1 MIKSKKIQFFLI
13 FLVIVIISVI
23 VGRHFITKHFI
34 KKFSKM
40 PPPEVIVKTVSK
52 STFYESIE
60 TFGTALSLKNK
71 NYRIK
76 KDKMFNEN
84 IIIGKIVEKG
94 ELILETSD
102 EKIIAPFSG
111 IVGKREIAQ
120 GVLGTES
127 FILTLDDTSSIVL
140 NIKVPE
146 IYLNILKPGL
156 SAEVKSDSFKRR
168 FYGTVNSVSSRVD
181 PSTRSVLANIIIK
194 NKELKLIPGMLLDIK
209 IIYDKKEQLGIP
221 ENSILIQGE
230 TAFVY
235 KVLEDNT
242 VNKVEIKIGKRNF
255 GKVSIV
261 EGLSLGDKI
270 VTEGISKVRDKIK
283 IKILSKNV
291 SN

>member
-13 FLVIVIISVI
+13 FLVIIIISVI

-40 PPPEVIVKTVSK
+40 PPPGVIVKTVSK

-76 KDKMFNEN
+76 KDKMFDEN
-84 IIIGKIVEKG
+84 TIVGKIVEEG

-102 EKIIAPFSG
+102 QKIIAPFGG

-156 SAEVKSDSFKRR
+156 LAEVKSDSFKKK

-181 PSTRSVLANIIIK
+181 PSTRSVLANIIVE

-242 VNKVEIKIGKRNF
+242 VDKIEIKIGKRNF

-283 IKILSKNV
+283 IIILN
-291 SN
+291 

>member
-13 FLVIVIISVI
+13 VLLIIIISVI
-23 VGRHFITKHFI
+23 VGRHFVTKHFV

-40 PPPEVIVKTVSK
+40 PPPGVTVNAVSK

-76 KDKMFNEN
+76 KSEILNEN
-84 IIIGKIVEKG
+84 IIIGKVVEEG
-94 ELILETSD
+94 EVIFETSD
-102 EKIIAPFSG
+102 KKIVAPFKG
-111 IVGKREIAQ
+111 ILGKREIAQ

-127 FILTLDDTSSIVL
+127 FILTLDDTTSILL

-156 SAEVKSDSFKRR
+156 SAEVKSDSFEKK
-168 FYGTVNSVSSRVD
+168 FYGTIESVSSRVD
-181 PSTRSVLANIIIK
+181 PSTRSVLASIIVE
-194 NKELKLIPGMLLDIK
+194 NKDLKLIPGMLLDIK

-221 ENSILIQGE
+221 ENSLLIQGE
-230 TAFVY
+230 AAFVY

-242 VNKVEIKIGKRNF
+242 VNKIKVKIGKRNF
-255 GKVSIV
+255 GKVSIID
-261 EGLSLGDKI
+261 GLSLGDKI

-283 IKILSKNV
+283 IKILN
-291 SN
+291 

>member
-13 FLVIVIISVI
+13 ALLIIIISVI
-23 VGRHFITKHFI
+23 IGRHFVTKHFV
-34 KKFSKM
+34 KKFSKI
-40 PPPEVIVKTVSK
+40 PPPGVIVNAVNK

-76 KDKMFNEN
+76 KSEILNEN

-94 ELILETSD
+94 EIIFETSD
-102 EKIIAPFSG
+102 EKIVAPFKG
-111 IVGKREIAQ
+111 ILGKREIAQ

-127 FILTLDDTSSIVL
+127 FMLTLDDTSSILL

-156 SAEVKSDSFKRR
+156 SAEVKSDSFKKK
-168 FYGTVNSVSSRVD
+168 FYGTIESVSSRVD
-181 PSTRSVLANIIIK
+181 PSTRSVLASIIVE
-194 NKELKLIPGMLLDIK
+194 NKDLKLIPGMLLDIK
-209 IIYDKKEQLGIP
+209 IIYNKKEQLGIP
-221 ENSILIQGE
+221 ENSLLIQGE

-235 KVLEDNT
+235 KVMEDNT
-242 VNKVEIKIGKRNF
+242 VNKIEVKIGKRNF
-255 GKVSIV
+255 GKVSIID
-261 EGLSLGDKI
+261 GLYLGDKI

-283 IKILSKNV
+283 IKILN
-291 SN
+291 

>member
-1 MIKSKKIQFFLI
+1 MIKSKKIQFLLI
-13 FLVIVIISVI
+13 VLLIIIISII
-23 VGRHFITKHFI
+23 VGRHFVTKHFV

-40 PPPEVIVKTVSK
+40 PPPGVIVNTVSK

-76 KDKMFNEN
+76 KSEILNEN
-84 IIIGKIVEKG
+84 IIIGKVVEEG
-94 ELILETSD
+94 EVIFETSD
-102 EKIIAPFSG
+102 KKIVAPFKG
-111 IVGKREIAQ
+111 ILGKREIAQ

-127 FILTLDDTSSIVL
+127 FILTLDDTTSILL

-156 SAEVKSDSFKRR
+156 SAEVKSDSFEKK
-168 FYGTVNSVSSRVD
+168 FYGTIESVSSRVD
-181 PSTRSVLANIIIK
+181 PSTRSVLASIIVE
-194 NKELKLIPGMLLDIK
+194 NKDLKLIPGMLLDIK

-221 ENSILIQGE
+221 ENSLLIQGE

-242 VNKVEIKIGKRNF
+242 VNKIKVKIGKRNF
-255 GKVSIV
+255 GKVSIID
-261 EGLSLGDKI
+261 GLSLGDKI

-283 IKILSKNV
+283 IKILN
-291 SN
+291 

>member
-13 FLVIVIISVI
+13 VLLIIIISVI
-23 VGRHFITKHFI
+23 VGRHFVTKHFV

-40 PPPEVIVKTVSK
+40 PPPGVIVNSVSK

-76 KDKMFNEN
+76 KSEILNEN
-84 IIIGKIVEKG
+84 IIIGKVVEEG
-94 ELILETSD
+94 EVIFETSD
-102 EKIIAPFSG
+102 KKIVAPFKG
-111 IVGKREIAQ
+111 ILGKREIAQ

-127 FILTLDDTSSIVL
+127 FILTLDDTTSILL

-156 SAEVKSDSFKRR
+156 SAEVKSDSFEKK
-168 FYGTVNSVSSRVD
+168 FYGTIESVSSRVD
-181 PSTRSVLANIIIK
+181 PSTRSVLASIIVE
-194 NKELKLIPGMLLDIK
+194 NKDLKLIPGMLLDIK

-221 ENSILIQGE
+221 ENSLLIQGE

-242 VNKVEIKIGKRNF
+242 VNKIKVKIGKRNF
-255 GKVSIV
+255 GKVSII

-283 IKILSKNV
+283 IKILN
-291 SN
+291 